1 MIEEKDIWRTSLM
14 KSMETTQLLELL
26 DANEDLY
33 IIDVREEDEVAH
45 GMIPGAQ
52 HIALGTIPERLE
64 ELDETKPYI
73 IVCKAGGRSANACSY
88 LEAQGFDVTNLEGG
102 MLAYDG
108 ELEFK

>member
-1 MIEEKDIWRTSLM
+1 M
-14 KSMETTQLLELL
+14 KSMDTTQLLEQL

-33 IIDVREEDEVAH
+33 IIDVREDDEVAQ
-45 GMIPGAQ
+45 GVIPGAK

-64 ELDETKPYI
+64 EIDRSKPYI
-73 IVCKAGGRSANACSY
+73 IVCKAGGRSANACAY

>member
-1 MIEEKDIWRTSLM
+1 M
-14 KSMETTQLLELL
+14 KSMEVPALL
-26 DANEDLY
+26 DLLDTNEDLY
-33 IIDVREEDEVAH
+33 IIDVREDDEVAQ
-45 GMIPGAQ
+45 GMIPGAK

-64 ELDETKPYI
+64 ELDVAKPYI
-73 IVCKAGGRSANACSY
+73 IVCKAGGRSANACAF

>member
-1 MIEEKDIWRTSLM
+1 MD
-14 KSMETTQLLELL
+14 TTQLLEQL

-33 IIDVREEDEVAH
+33 IIDVREDDEVAQ
-45 GMIPGAQ
+45 GVIPGAK

-64 ELDETKPYI
+64 EIDRSKPYI
-73 IVCKAGGRSANACSY
+73 IVCKAGGRSANACAY

>member
-1 MIEEKDIWRTSLM
+1 M
-14 KSMETTQLLELL
+14 KSMETTQLLERL

-45 GMIPGAQ
+45 GMIPGAK
-52 HIALGTIPERLE
+52 HIALGQSQRLE
-64 ELDETKPYI
+64 ELDVEKPYI
-73 IVCKAGGRSANACSY
+73 VVCKAGARSANACAY

>member
-1 MIEEKDIWRTSLM
+1 
-14 KSMETTQLLELL
+14 METTQLLELL

-33 IIDVREEDEVAH
+33 IIDVREDDEVVH

-52 HIALGTIPERLE
+52 HIALATIPERLE
-64 ELDETKPYI
+64 ELDATKPYI
-73 IVCKAGGRSANACSY
+73 IVCKAGGRSANACAY
-88 LEAQGFDVTNLEGG
+88 LEAQGFDVINLEGG

>member
-1 MIEEKDIWRTSLM
+1 M
-14 KSMETTQLLELL
+14 KSMDTTQLLERL

-33 IIDVREEDEVAH
+33 IIDVREDDEVAQ
-45 GMIPGAQ
+45 GVIPGAL
-52 HIALGTIPERLE
+52 HMALGTIPERLQ
-64 ELDETKPYI
+64 ELDAAKPYI
-73 IVCKAGGRSANACSY
+73 IVCKAGGRSANACAY

>member
-1 MIEEKDIWRTSLM
+1 M
-14 KSMETTQLLELL
+14 KTMETTEILELL

-33 IIDVREEDEVAH
+33 IIDVREDDEVAQ
-45 GMIPGAQ
+45 GMIPGAH
-52 HIALGTIPERLE
+52 HIALGTIPDRIN
-64 ELDETKPYI
+64 ELDASKPYI
-73 IVCKAGGRSANACSY
+73 IVCKAGARSANACSY